1 MHMTILGSQ
10 WYVLMKGIYYSIF
23 ITMTYEEL
31 LEEIYH
37 KAAQKGFFN
46 ELHDLVTELKME
58 SPKTSNVDLVQIA
71 YQKLKLAQPH
81 PNPSSVYT
89 P

>member
-1 MHMTILGSQ
+1 MTN
-10 WYVLMKGIYYSIF
+10 
-23 ITMTYEEL
+23 EEL

-46 ELHDLVTELKME
+46 ELHDLVTELRME
-58 SPKTSNVDLVQIA
+58 SPKTSHVDLVQIA
-71 YQKLKLAQPH
+71 YQKLKLAQPSPH
-81 PNPSSVYT
+81 PSSVYT